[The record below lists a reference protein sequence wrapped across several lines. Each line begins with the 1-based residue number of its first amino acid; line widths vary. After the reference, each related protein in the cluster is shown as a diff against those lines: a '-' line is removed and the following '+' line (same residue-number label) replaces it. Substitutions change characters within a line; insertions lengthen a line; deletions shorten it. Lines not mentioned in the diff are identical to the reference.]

1 MENWGLLTYRETNI
15 LYYPEDTP
23 SINEQRV
30 IKATEIFDDS
40 ALIYSFIW

>member
-23 SINEQRV
+23 SINQQRV
-30 IKATEIFDDS
+30 IETTKADS
-40 ALIYSFIW
+40 AETYDFIL